1 VSDLRYWVGFNRAK
15 GIGPARLRAL
25 IQHFGDVEAA
35 WKAPAEA
42 LRQTGLDERTL
53 NSLLMTRNTCDLDEA
68 LAAIERVGARVV
80 LFTDNEY
87 PPLLRQISDPPPLL
101 YVKGT
106 LEKADHRAIAIVG
119 TRLATDYGKTMAQQ
133 IAATLAQVGLTI
145 VSGLAR
151 GIDIAAH
158 QAALKAGGR
167 TIAVLPCGIDRVY
180 PPEHRSIA
188 DQIIANGALIGELA
202 LGTPPEKGNFAPR
215 NRLVTGLS
223 LGVVVVE
230 AGEKSGALISAD
242 QALEQGREVFAV
254 PGNALSKTSRGT
266 NALIQAGARM
276 TTGAADILDELGLS
290 NLPTPAKPVAQ
301 STPPAPAYVPADDSE
316 AAVLRCLSAEPQHV
330 NDLAQRCGLP
340 VAQVSGTLTILE
352 LKGLIRQVGPME
364 YVIVD
369 PGSALL

>member
-1 VSDLRYWVGFNRAK
+1 MDDLRYWVGFNRAK

-25 IQHFGDVEAA
+25 IQHFGNVETA

-53 NSLLMTRNTCDLDEA
+53 NSLLATRSTCDLNAA
-68 LAAIERVGARVV
+68 LHAIEQAGAHVV
-80 LFTDNEY
+80 LFADDDY
-87 PPLLRQISDPPPLL
+87 PPLLRQIPDPPPLL

-106 LEKADHRAIAIVG
+106 LEKADHQAIAIVG
-119 TRLATDYGKTMAQQ
+119 TRLATDYGRTMAQQ
-133 IAATLAQVGLTI
+133 IAATLAQAGLTI

-151 GIDIAAH
+151 GIDVAAH

-180 PPEHRSIA
+180 PPEHRAVA
-188 DQIIANGALIGELA
+188 DQIIASGALISEFA

-215 NRLVTGLS
+215 NRLVSGLS

-242 QALEQGREVFAV
+242 LALEQGREVFAV
-254 PGNALSKTSRGT
+254 PGNVLSKTSKGT

-276 TTGAADILDELGLS
+276 TTSAGDVLEELGLS
-290 NLPTPAKPVAQ
+290 YLPRAAKPEVRSA
-301 STPPAPAYVPADDSE
+301 PPAPAYTPANDSE
-316 AAVLRCLSAEPQHV
+316 AAVLRCLTAEPQHV
-330 NDLAQRCGLP
+330 NDLSHRCGLP
-340 VAQVSGTLTILE
+340 VAQVSSTLTILE
-352 LKGLIRQVGPME
+352 IKGLVRQVGSLL

-369 PGSALL
+369 PGSALV

>member
-1 VSDLRYWVGFNRAK
+1 VNDLRYWVGFNRAK

-25 IQHFGDVEAA
+25 IQRFGDVETA

-42 LRQTGLDERTL
+42 LRQAGLDERTV
-53 NSLLMTRNTCDLDEA
+53 NSLLTTQRTCDLDAA
-68 LAAIERVGARVV
+68 LDAIEQADARIV
-80 LFTDNEY
+80 LFDDDEY

-101 YVKGT
+101 YVKGA

-133 IAATLAQVGLTI
+133 IATSLAQAGLTI

-151 GIDIAAH
+151 GIDVAAH

-180 PPEHRSIA
+180 PPEHGPVA
-188 DQIIANGALIGELA
+188 DQIVTSGAVISEFA

-215 NRLVTGLS
+215 NRIVSGLS

-230 AGEKSGALISAD
+230 AGAKSGALISAD

-254 PGNALSKTSRGT
+254 PGNALSKTSKGT

-276 TTGAADILDELGLS
+276 TTSGEDILDELGLT
-290 NLPTPAKPVAQ
+290 NLLKPAKPVARN
-301 STPPAPAYVPADDSE
+301 TPQTSVYTPANDSE
-316 AAVLRCLSAEPQHV
+316 AAVLRCLSTEPQHV
-330 NDLAQRCGLP
+330 DDLARHCGLP

-352 LKGLIRQVGPME
+352 IKGLVRQIGSMFALA
-364 YVIVD
+364 D
-369 PGSALL
+369 PGSAL